1 MPVSSEHDPPHNSE
15 LPQTGLES
23 EMERLLLGADP
34 LADLEGP
41 FADGIRAW
49 HSRLTPAAKDAL
61 SANDLMCLN
70 GIITSL
76 SGKLPK

>member
-1 MPVSSEHDPPHNSE
+1 MPTPSDHDPPHNSE
-15 LPQTGLES
+15 PPQSDMER
-23 EMERLLLGADP
+23 EMERMLLGPDP
-34 LADLEGP
+34 LAGAEGP
-41 FADGIRAW
+41 FAEGIRAW

-76 SGKLPK
+76 SEKPPK